1 MPIVSVMP
9 EMILA
14 ETILADT
21 VFLGHVIFGG
31 GVLHDPCGD
40 QEDKAKTSITLDGQF
55 VGCKPK
61 TTEIGC

>member
-1 MPIVSVMP
+1 M
-9 EMILA
+9 A

-31 GVLHDPCGD
+31 DVLHDPCGD
-40 QEDKAKTSITLDGQF
+40 QGDKAKTRITLDGQF

-61 TTEIGC
+61 TT

>member
-1 MPIVSVMP
+1 MPIVSVM
-9 EMILA
+9 A

-40 QEDKAKTSITLDGQF
+40 QGDKAKTRFTLDGQF
-55 VGCKPK
+55 VGCNPK

>member
-1 MPIVSVMP
+1 M
-9 EMILA
+9 A

-31 GVLHDPCGD
+31 GVFHDPCGD
-40 QEDKAKTSITLDGQF
+40 QGDKAKTRITLDGQF
-55 VGCKPK
+55 VGCKAK